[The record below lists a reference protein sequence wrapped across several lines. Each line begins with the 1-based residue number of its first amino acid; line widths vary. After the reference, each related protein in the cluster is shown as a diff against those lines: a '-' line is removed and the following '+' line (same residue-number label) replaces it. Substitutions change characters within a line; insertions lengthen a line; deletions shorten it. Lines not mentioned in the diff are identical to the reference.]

1 MCQVAVSTIWQLY
14 LLLLPSSIAKKTPK
28 NSGRISCNVFGLGE
42 MHVKHHQKPCVFA
55 CPCCFAA
62 AMLNVLLQ
70 TVPFVGLKL
79 GLGCCSYV
87 GTEDGKPFVFVSS
100 IWDDQPKPLAAGDEV
115 FISYMASTPPLTAFL
130 NLGFVPEE
138 LLMP

>member
-1 MCQVAVSTIWQLY
+1 MAT
-14 LLLLPSSIAKKTPK
+14 
-28 NSGRISCNVFGLGE
+28 VF
-42 MHVKHHQKPCVFA
+42 P
-55 CPCCFAA
+55 
-62 AMLNVLLQ
+62 VLLHNA
-70 TVPFVGLKL
+70 VDNPFSFML

-100 IWDDQPKPLAAGDEV
+100 IWDDQPRPLAAGDEL

-138 LLMP
+138 LLMSKT

>member
-1 MCQVAVSTIWQLY
+1 MLHHSSVIKHEGSACLYVHVHIAWQL
-14 LLLLPSSIAKKTPK
+14 LCSESSCK
-28 NSGRISCNVFGLGE
+28 
-42 MHVKHHQKPCVFA
+42 VKQIVTC
-55 CPCCFAA
+55 
-62 AMLNVLLQ
+62 
-70 TVPFVGLKL
+70 VGLTL

-100 IWDDQPKPLAAGDEV
+100 IWDDQPKPLAAGDEL

-138 LLMP
+138 LLTP